1 MWRCGEPKTGVGRRT
16 QRGAQA
22 CPEGAGEAR
31 VAVLDGRC
39 VAEHGRD
46 ETARL
51 PLGGGCLE
59 GRDRPHCTCRKSWLE
74 LATGSSRTSRLVNPP
89 LRPYKPAASPAVD
102 RKGKRPAGRWQA
114 CGLDARLGNRRAGPP
129 RAAAAEHPVA
139 ADAGAARNTRCRAP
153 GTELDRRISPR
164 RGPAPV
170 APPPAAILCNHEKGR
185 RGRHQKNIL
194 CERLLTSR
202 PCRRGSDWPAL
213 DWRLIQASTQVGIL
227 NLASWNSKSLSHLKL
242 GFLGGGI

>member
-1 MWRCGEPKTGVGRRT
+1 MTPSTRSTELAGDVALRRAEDGRRT

-153 GTELDRRISPR
+153 GTEGYRRAAVLRLWRRRQQLSSATTKKAVEAGIRRIFY
-164 RGPAPV
+164 ANV
-170 APPPAAILCNHEKGR
+170 C
-185 RGRHQKNIL
+185 
-194 CERLLTSR
+194 
-202 PCRRGSDWPAL
+202 
-213 DWRLIQASTQVGIL
+213 
-227 NLASWNSKSLSHLKL
+227 
-242 GFLGGGI
+242 